1 MQLKSSVD
9 IKQRTESRVCV
20 SVNVN
25 KVLPYLDVKG
35 RNLHVR
41 GEIFC
46 SRFSWDDIQKA
57 RFIAGTER
65 REEGRKREILLINTR
80 SFAYAILKKVETKKM
95 VFD

>member
-1 MQLKSSVD
+1 MSNQLLTLYHQRLAKIMQLKSSVD

-41 GEIFC
+41 GEILC
-46 SRFSWDDIQKA
+46 SRFS
-57 RFIAGTER
+57 
-65 REEGRKREILLINTR
+65 
-80 SFAYAILKKVETKKM
+80 
-95 VFD
+95 